1 MDNRLLERLYEYL
14 ATNAYGKE
22 NGKSLKEIAQE
33 FLSNGNKRTM
43 RKLLSALNS
52 ATDMNGIVSTSGKI
66 YLCATKDECEK
77 AIKTTYR
84 LAISCI
90 KKARKMERKLG
101 LQNQIELDDNGTKIR
116 VVFENE

>member
-1 MDNRLLERLYEYL
+1 MSSKVILERLYEYL

-22 NGKSLKEIAQE
+22 NGKSLKEVAQE
-33 FLSNGNKRTM
+33 FLCGDKRTM

-52 ATDMNGIVSTSGKI
+52 ATDINGIVSTSGKI

-90 KKARKMERKLG
+90 AKARKMEQKLG
-101 LQNQIELDDNGTKIR
+101 LHNQIELNNDGTSIR